1 MSANGIAHRATK
13 QLRQEGKLT
22 IAEAKRQGKNVAR
35 DGTISGSLNTTKNYY
50 RVYNV
55 LNLNLL
61 SAKYVGN
68 IATDDGAELE
78 PHRPWEP
85 QP

>member
-1 MSANGIAHRATK
+1 MSANGIAHLGSK
-13 QLRQEGKLT
+13 QLKQEGKLT
-22 IAEAKRQGKNVAR
+22 IAEAKRQGKTVAR

-55 LNLNLL
+55 LNLDLL
-61 SAKYVGN
+61 SAKYVGDT
-68 IATDDGAELE
+68 ATDDGADLE